1 LTAGPIAARFESSE
15 KILERPAIMRQAI
28 FLIALAFVATT
39 AQAQAVFRSVM
50 PDGKIVYGDK
60 PAPGAKES
68 KQVNLPP
75 PNISTSTQPQA
86 SPADAPAAAGSNS
99 VEIAAARQNLEA
111 AKKALE
117 AGREPLEGERTGIAR
132 KGGAVNSQ
140 LNEAYFQRI
149 QSLEQAVAAAQQQL
163 DEAQRGAGR

>member
-1 LTAGPIAARFESSE
+1 
-15 KILERPAIMRQAI
+15 MRHTI

>member
-1 LTAGPIAARFESSE
+1 
-15 KILERPAIMRQAI
+15 MRQAI